1 MGLSDAALIKDNH
14 IAAAGSLIAAVNA
27 VRSHQPDVVCEVEC
41 DTVNQVREAVDAG
54 IQTILLDNMD
64 DTQMTEAVGLCRPHG
79 VITEASGGLTLN
91 RATEIAATGVD
102 YVAVGAITHSA
113 PILDLGLDFD

>member
-1 MGLSDAALIKDNH
+1 
-14 IAAAGSLIAAVNA
+14 
-27 VRSHQPDVVCEVEC
+27 
-41 DTVNQVREAVDAG
+41 
-54 IQTILLDNMD
+54 MD